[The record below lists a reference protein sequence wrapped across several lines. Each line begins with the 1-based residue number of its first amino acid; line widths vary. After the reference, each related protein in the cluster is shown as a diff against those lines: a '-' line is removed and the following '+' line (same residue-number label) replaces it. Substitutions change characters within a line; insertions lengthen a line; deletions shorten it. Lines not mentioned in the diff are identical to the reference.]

1 MDTIPPERRSENM
14 RQIRSKGMKPEM
26 YVRRLLYR
34 MGYRYRLH
42 RTDLPGRPDIVFPS
56 AKRAIFVHGCFWNQH
71 SSSKCKIAR
80 LPKSRTEYWVPK
92 LKRNKQRDQRNL
104 REMRNLGWRVL
115 VIWECQV
122 KRNSSSLEKKLA
134 SFLDTEEH
142 GK

>member
-56 AKRAIFVHGCFWNQH
+56 AKRAIFVHGCFWHQH